1 MAKRLKRLERKSSP
15 FSTPVRTNEKPHW
28 VRPEVVV
35 EVKFNEWTADDRLR
49 QPIFLGVRDDKEPR
63 DVAREGTSVQR
74 GGNRAAATRRRAGAA
89 ASVKSPSSTRKKTA
103 TRRDA
108 KRTSSAGSGTDA
120 RLEAELEAAEQEG
133 RDAHLTL
140 ARGVTLSLSSLEKVW
155 FPGRAGGYTKG
166 DVLRHY
172 VRVAPFILPVM
183 ADRPLVL
190 KRFPDG
196 INGEAF
202 YQQKA
207 PANPP
212 AGVRVETIEDAD
224 GDRVDRLVGGS
235 LATLLYQVQLGT
247 ISVDPWH
254 ARVKSLGFADYSVI
268 DLDPGPRAKFE
279 RVVEVATWV
288 KEELDRLGL
297 TAALKTSGSS
307 GLHIFLPLPPRTS
320 NEAALLIAQLVATRV
335 ANAHPREA
343 TVERTVSARPK
354 ATVYVD
360 YLQNVL
366 GKSVA
371 AAYAVRARPGA
382 TVSTPLEWNELT
394 SRLDP
399 RDFTIE
405 TVGERFA
412 RVGDLWSQALA
423 NRNTVAALK
432 ALTKR

>member
-1 MAKRLKRLERKSSP
+1 
-15 FSTPVRTNEKPHW
+15 
-28 VRPEVVV
+28 
-35 EVKFNEWTADDRLR
+35 
-49 QPIFLGVRDDKEPR
+49 
-63 DVAREGTSVQR
+63 
-74 GGNRAAATRRRAGAA
+74 
-89 ASVKSPSSTRKKTA
+89 
-103 TRRDA
+103 
-108 KRTSSAGSGTDA
+108 
-120 RLEAELEAAEQEG
+120 
-133 RDAHLTL
+133 
-140 ARGVTLSLSSLEKVW
+140 
-155 FPGRAGGYTKG
+155 
-166 DVLRHY
+166 
-172 VRVAPFILPVM
+172 M

-212 AGVRVETIEDAD
+212 QGVRVDTIQDAD
-224 GDRVDRLVGGS
+224 GDRVDRLVGGT

-254 ARVKSLGFADYSVI
+254 ARVKTLGFADYTVI
-268 DLDPGPRAKFE
+268 DLDPGPRANFS
-279 RVVEVATWV
+279 RVVEVAMWV

-297 TAALKTSGSS
+297 RGAIKTSGST

-335 ANAHPREA
+335 AKAHPKEA
-343 TVERTVSARPK
+343 TVERTVSERPK
-354 ATVYVD
+354 STVYVD

-382 TVSTPLEWNELT
+382 TVSTPLAWSEVT
-394 SRLDP
+394 PKLDP
-399 RDFTIE
+399 RAFTIE
-405 TVGERFA
+405 TVPARFA
-412 RVGDLWSQALA
+412 RLGDIWAPALA
-423 NRNTVAALK
+423 EPNTAATLK